1 MNNKG
6 FTLIELIATIALLAV
21 ISLISYVSI
30 SKVLEQSRVNDCET
44 MVNNI
49 KSAVKECISY
59 NRYDGDVNN
68 CNKVNYLINK
78 NYLSGQIMSPFDKN
92 IDITN
97 SINISYQVKD
107 DFTCCKPNTLKVTAS
122 GSIEI
127 GEGENGKITCS
138 E

>member
-49 KSAVKECISY
+49 KSAVKECISD

-68 CNKVNYLINK
+68 CNEVNYLINK

-127 GEGENGKITCS
+127 GEGEDGKITCS